1 MEITIILIL
10 SICLAIFAITI
21 IIQSKQIY
29 KLSNLLDK
37 MDLALAKQHKVI
49 DDQQLLID
57 DVVSK
62 KFEQKKS

>member
-10 SICLAIFAITI
+10 SLCLVIFAITI

-49 DDQQLLID
+49 DEQQLLID